1 MNDTTPTGTDTGN
14 TTSMAKVPAPKNT
27 RTPYNAM
34 DMSNAE
40 YAAANAATSKKS

>member
-1 MNDTTPTGTDTGN
+1 MNNANPTGTDTGN
-14 TTSMAKVPAPKNT
+14 TTSMAKVPAPKDT

-40 YAAANAATSKKS
+40 CERPASRALRDI

>member
-14 TTSMAKVPAPKNT
+14 TTSMAKVPAPKDT
-27 RTPYNAM
+27 RTPSNAM

-40 YAAANAATSKKS
+40 YAAAKAAAMKQR

>member
-1 MNDTTPTGTDTGN
+1 MTNANLTGTDTGN
-14 TTSMAKVPAPKNT
+14 TTSTARVPAPKDT

-40 YAAANAATSKKS
+40 YAAAKAAAVKQR